1 MATDQGSIDDNSTMA
16 TGSQLGKYVA
26 AHKSASARA
35 YAPVADGDSP
45 YGKVLGAP
53 GLDNDLSLDTSYGNA
68 ATQFGDTGFAATK
81 GIE

>member
-16 TGSQLGKYVA
+16 TGSQLGQYVS
-26 AHKSASARA
+26 AHKAASARA

-53 GLDNDLSLDTSYGNA
+53 GLDDDLSLDTSYGNA
-68 ATQFGDTGFAATK
+68 PSQFGDTGFSVTQ
-81 GIE
+81 GLQ